1 MWRLGLSAALL
12 ASACQYDR
20 PPDVMAIDATPL
32 DAPPPCTPS
41 TIVCDDAA
49 GVYTECD
56 AGGSVVRQLTCP
68 LGCAT
73 DTEQCL
79 DIDPHNN
86 LAMYLDMADA
96 APDVN
101 VSGGVVINTVA
112 GIISDGSMDLPVPT
126 YLTATGIR
134 VFVVKSLHLGGTVT
148 VARIAG
154 APSFAFVSAGDVV
167 LEGMLD
173 LGARLNM
180 PGPGGAA
187 PATGDSDCTPFDLFA
202 SSATGSYGIGGAG
215 GTHAGGAAGGTTVT
229 TGGSGMPARAPLEL
243 PLGGCAGG
251 SFFDIPSNTLSV
263 PGGAGGGGLQIV
275 SRTSI
280 RLATA
285 AVINASGGGA
295 TTTRQDRPGGGGGA
309 GGTILLEAPTVEL
322 DGQLVVIS
330 VKGGGGGGAGG
341 PTSSGGSGE
350 DGGTSPIPAAGGT
363 STTPATGGRGGVTT
377 GPESGQNALVQG
389 RHGGGGGGSAGL
401 VATFTATAAPT
412 LANGA
417 TIQGPR
423 LDAAMVTRHW
433 P

>member
-1 MWRLGLSAALL
+1 M
-12 ASACQYDR
+12 
-20 PPDVMAIDATPL
+20 PIDAREL
-32 DAPPPCTPS
+32 DAVDAPPPCTPS

-56 AGGSVVRQLTCP
+56 ADGSVVRQLTCP

-79 DIDPHNN
+79 DIDPHNG
-86 LAMYLDMADA
+86 LAMYLDMADT
-96 APDVN
+96 APHLN
-101 VSGGVVINTVA
+101 VSGEVVINTVA
-112 GIISDGSMDLPVPT
+112 GIISDGTMDVPVPT
-126 YLTATGIR
+126 FLTASGIR

-154 APSFAFVSAGDVV
+154 APSLAFVSAGDVV
-167 LEGMLD
+167 LEGMID

-187 PATGDSDCTPFDLFA
+187 PATGDSDCTPFDFFA
-202 SSATGSYGIGGAG
+202 SSATGTYGIGGAG
-215 GTHAGGAAGGTTVT
+215 GTHPGGAGGGTTVT
-229 TGGSGMPARAPLEL
+229 IGGAGMPARTPLQL

-251 SFFDIPSNTLSV
+251 SFFDIPSNALSV
-263 PGGAGGGGLQIV
+263 PGGGGGGGLQVV

-309 GGTILLEAPTVEL
+309 GGTILLEAPTVDL
-322 DGQLVVIS
+322 DGPLVVVS

-341 PTSSGGSGE
+341 ATSSGGSGE
-350 DGGTSPIPAAGGT
+350 DGGTSAIPAAGGT
-363 STTPATGGRGGVTT
+363 STTPATGGRGGVTG
-377 GPESGQNALVQG
+377 GPEGGQNALVQG
-389 RHGGGGGGSAGL
+389 RHGAGGGGSAGL
-401 VATFTATAAPT
+401 VATFTSASSPVLTR
-412 LANGA
+412 GA

-423 LDAAMVTRHW
+423 LDAALVIRHW